1 MHVYIYTQRSDD
13 LIFHV
18 LLEFE
23 KHCGQNIS
31 DATRAQ
37 STYLGTVVNK
47 FPAEAVNILAEYFS
61 SMNDVKHVMNL
72 YLKGQNYAKAGS
84 ILAKRALSLPR
95 EHERLSMLQE
105 ASRIFGIGRD
115 AIFQKTCSDEYLEL
129 LLEQEVSHRLFLLF
143 DWYFSFS
150 LCLADLLKSRLNFCH
165 LLSVIS
171 L

>member
-1 MHVYIYTQRSDD
+1 MYLIDFLTFIFCVIYRSDD

-23 KHCGQNIS
+23 KYCGQNIS
-31 DATRAQ
+31 DAARAQ

-47 FPAEAVNILAEYFS
+47 FPAEAVNMLAEYFS

-84 ILAKRALSLPR
+84 IVAKRALSLPR

-115 AIFQKTCSDEYLEL
+115 SIFQKTCTDEYLEL
-129 LLEQEVSHRLFLLF
+129 LLEQEVRYKLKLYFHLLF
-143 DWYFSFS
+143 W
-150 LCLADLLKSRLNFCH
+150 
-165 LLSVIS
+165 
-171 L
+171 